1 MKFLPKASIVALTC
15 VLATNAWAADVA
27 KAPAV
32 DLSTNANK
40 LSYVMGLNAGM
51 NLKSHGV
58 QIDPALFMRGM
69 QDAMNNVAPSM
80 TPAQIEQ
87 TLKDF
92 QKQMTEKQQKMMT
105 EMAVKNKADGETFMK
120 SFQSQAGVQA
130 LSNGVY
136 YKVVKA
142 GTGAVPKMADSVKVT
157 YEGKLVNGKVFDSTN
172 KNGKDTAVSLP
183 ISQLIPGMQAA
194 LTKMPI
200 GSTWQIAIP
209 ASQGY
214 GEKGV
219 GPIEPNQTLVFIIS
233 VLGIDAPAA
242 AMAPAA
248 K

>member
-15 VLATNAWAADVA
+15 VLTASAWAADAV
-27 KAPAV
+27 KAPTAV
-32 DLSTNANK
+32 DLSSDTNK

-58 QIDPALFMRGM
+58 QIDPTIFLRGM
-69 QDAMNNVAPSM
+69 QDAFSGAAPSM

-92 QKQMTEKQQKMMT
+92 QKQMTDKQQKMMKD
-105 EMAVKNKADGETFMK
+105 MAVKNKTDGETFMK
-120 SFQSQAGVQA
+120 SFQAQAGVQA
-130 LSNGVY
+130 LSNGIY
-136 YKVVKA
+136 YKVVKT
-142 GTGAVPKMADSVKVT
+142 GTGAVPKMTDSVKVT

-172 KNGKDTAVSLP
+172 KNGKDTPVSLP
-183 ISQLIPGMQAA
+183 IAQLIPGMQAA
-194 LTKMPI
+194 LVKMPV

-209 ASQGY
+209 AAQGY

-219 GPIEPNQTLVFIIS
+219 GPIEPNETLIFTIS
-233 VLGIDAPAA
+233 VLGIDAATPAT
-242 AMAPAA
+242 